1 MCSPWLSYNIFRIVC
16 FFFSIHES
24 SQFETSLC
32 NYCVKINQEVRLKIN
47 ICFNFLIPS
56 LLGASLKL
64 FCCNAALRTTRGCP
78 YVRYS
83 KNLQATHTSKFVILC
98 NFFCGC
104 PYEKKNFKNFVY
116 EGVQHFLDTK
126 YKIIFL
132 L

>member
-83 KNLQATHTSKFVILC
+83 KNLQATHTSKFVILSNIFLRMPLW
-98 NFFCGC
+98 NFFL
-104 PYEKKNFKNFVY
+104 ENLVY
-116 EGVQHFLDTK
+116 EGVQYFLDTK
-126 YKIIFL
+126 CKIIFL